1 MLDSV
6 RIMPITDKVP
16 AAYGTSHGLRR
27 RRKHRERVLT
37 GENNAHAI
45 LRCVSFSPVKP
56 ANLAELRALVGDTF
70 TYGQARQAGVG
81 GKVIYRLR
89 DTGDIISLG
98 GGVYRWADAPPADH
112 DLIEIAERV
121 PKATICLESA
131 LARHH
136 LIDSIPAAIDIAIP
150 RGSTRPRLRAPVRL
164 HHFSPATFDLG
175 REPLD
180 TGDRKQTGIYSAE
193 RSIVD
198 VVRLRHREGSDIAWE
213 ALRNWL
219 DVPGRR
225 PAQLLDLA
233 RRFPGAEKTLRQA
246 FEVLL

>member
-1 MLDSV
+1 M
-6 RIMPITDKVP
+6 R
-16 AAYGTSHGLRR
+16 
-27 RRKHRERVLT
+27 
-37 GENNAHAI
+37 
-45 LRCVSFSPVKP
+45 P
-56 ANLAELRALVGDTF
+56 ANLAAFRALVGDTF

-81 GKVIYRLR
+81 DMLIYRLR
-89 DTGDIISLG
+89 DAGDIIALG

-121 PKATICLESA
+121 PAATICLESA
-131 LARHH
+131 LARHY
-136 LIDSIPAAIDIAIP
+136 LIDSIPAAIDIALP
-150 RGSTRPRLRAPVRL
+150 RDSTRPKLRAPVRL
-164 HHFSPATFDLG
+164 HYFAPGTFNLG
-175 REPLD
+175 REALD
-180 TGDRKQTGIYSAE
+180 LGDREQIGIYSAE

-198 VVRLRHREGSDIAWE
+198 VIRLRHREGSDIAWE

-233 RRFPGAEKTLRQA
+233 RHFRGAEKPLRQA